1 MFNNQ
6 WKEYCWKACVVRN
19 KTILI
24 IPLIYL
30 YCKIQTFNKHC
41 IHNLCLKQDKV
52 KFPFQND
59 CPAAKTYW
67 PVILHYCDIIMTHST
82 IKQHSNRQQ
91 GGLFGVGGNKVSSFS
106 VYFLFQTSIQ
116 AAGKNHPY
124 NLEQT
129 EKVKV

>member
-6 WKEYCWKACVVRN
+6 WKAHCWKACVVRN

-41 IHNLCLKQDKV
+41 IHNLCLKQDNV

-91 GGLFGVGGNKVSSFS
+91 EAYLVLVGIKCLLSQYISSFKLR
-106 VYFLFQTSIQ
+106 YRQQ
-116 AAGKNHPY
+116 
-124 NLEQT
+124 
-129 EKVKV
+129 VKIIPTIWNRQKR